1 VLKAWLVERVGAA
14 EEPLFVSNR
23 GARLSRDAVERMVR
37 AHVTTASKTCRSLR
51 TKRVTPHVLRHSAAM
66 QLLQNG
72 VDRTVNALWL
82 GHESV
87 ETTQMYI
94 HADMQI
100 KEKAM
105 ARTRPVDEVALDAL
119 AIAYEARSRFEGI
132 RSRFVQEHEYEGIDH
147 VEVGNVQY
155 QVGHREAQRSPYAVL
170 KRLKNNSD
178 CFDKVSDIEPKF
190 MAIFGAETQAYF
202 ELLYEAT
209 TIVRVSAN
217 PLFEDAV
224 IEHDPSDQVTRERL
238 RKLRMDVFASK
249 GKFEDEDRVGQ
260 KLLEFQARIEEL
272 CRPIVDATF
281 GRRKG
286 RKKH

>member
-1 VLKAWLVERVGAA
+1 MY
-14 EEPLFVSNR
+14 S
-23 GARLSRDAVERMVR
+23 AVVDWF
-37 AHVTTASKTCRSLR
+37 HL
-51 TKRVTPHVLRHSAAM
+51 HY
-66 QLLQNG
+66 QLLKDFAAPS
-72 VDRTVNALWL
+72 VALL
-82 GHESV
+82 GLLLTAVIAVAGFKSFSRW
-87 ETTQMYI
+87 
-94 HADMQI
+94 
-100 KEKAM
+100 KREKIEE
-105 ARTRPVDEVALDAL
+105 RRIEVALDAL
-119 AIAYEARSRFEGI
+119 AIAYEARFRFEGI

-147 VEVGNVQY
+147 VEVGNVQC

-170 KRLKNNSD
+170 TRLKNNSD
-178 CFDKVSDIEPKF
+178 YFDKVSDIEPKF

-217 PLFEDAV
+217 ALFEDAL

-281 GRRKG
+281 GRRKE
-286 RKKH
+286 RRSIERRS